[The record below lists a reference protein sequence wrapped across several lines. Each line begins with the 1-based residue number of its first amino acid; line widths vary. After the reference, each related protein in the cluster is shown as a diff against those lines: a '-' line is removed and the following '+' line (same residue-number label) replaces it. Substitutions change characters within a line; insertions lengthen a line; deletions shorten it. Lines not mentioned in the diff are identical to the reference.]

1 MKTLQVSLF
10 LLITFALLQGC
21 KKEENASPTQPGKT
35 FASTPEA
42 KPVND
47 TKSGGIYKGTFV
59 GSSGSIKVVLQDNTI
74 SILLTF
80 NNVTR
85 TLTTNGLSSWSS
97 GQAIS
102 NVTFTSGDWS
112 VVLSVNADGSNPN
125 VVITIP
131 NHANIGVSLIKET
144 STELVRVFEGT
155 FTGSQTG
162 VWNLVIQGS
171 SIKGI
176 GRANGD
182 TSNEFINGTL
192 TGNSIILKNSDNE
205 VVGGGTLSGNSIS
218 GSWNNGV
225 AGGNWS
231 GSRTL

>member
-1 MKTLQVSLF
+1 MTS
-10 LLITFALLQGC
+10 
-21 KKEENASPTQPGKT
+21 
-35 FASTPEA
+35 PEA

-47 TKSGGIYKGTFV
+47 NQSGGIYKGTFV
-59 GSSGSIKVVLQDNTI
+59 GSSGTIKVVLQDNTI
-74 SILLTF
+74 SIILTF

-85 TLTTNGLSSWSS
+85 TLTTTGLSGWSS

-112 VVLSVNADGSNPN
+112 VVLSINANGSNPN

-144 STELVRVFEGT
+144 SSELVRVFEGT
-155 FTGSQTG
+155 FSGSQTG

-171 SIKGI
+171 SINGI

-182 TSNEFINGTL
+182 TSNEFLTGTL
-192 TGNSIILKNSDNE
+192 TGNGISLKNSDN
-205 VVGGGTLSGNSIS
+205 VVVASGTLSGNSIS
-218 GSWNNGV
+218 GTWSTSG
-225 AGGNWS
+225 GSGNWS